1 MLLFSDKIV
10 SQTNFYTNTYLHQ
23 QKMLSITCERILKAL
38 EWFFT
43 LVLCGVSIIFIKE
56 IVLKFYSEDSS
67 FKISEQYT
75 IEHPT
80 ITICNLYKEKNEEN
94 RTSIDYRL
102 GVDYEVIDSSLND
115 TIILGMYTFQK

>member
-1 MLLFSDKIV
+1 
-10 SQTNFYTNTYLHQ
+10 
-23 QKMLSITCERILKAL
+23 MLSITCERILQAL

-43 LVLCGVSIIFIKE
+43 LCLCGVSIVFIKE

-67 FKISEQYT
+67 FKISEEYT

-80 ITICNLYKEKNEEN
+80 ITICNLYKEKEN
-94 RTSIDYRL
+94 GTSIDYRL

-115 TIILGMYTFQK
+115 TIILGMYL